1 VRKRACAV
9 AGSWLRAYR
18 RAELTGA
25 AFVAVIAFAELSP
38 AIPHHPAPKLG
49 WWMGGLWLT
58 LLAALV
64 SLAARHRRRAR
75 WLRYVPLVLF
85 MAAVQMLRAADGD
98 GSAGFS
104 PLLILPVIWYALY
117 GTRTGVYLALAG
129 VAAVQFGPLVVV
141 GAPQYP
147 VTLWRA
153 GVLWVV
159 ILGLCGV
166 IAHRLVDA
174 IHRKSAALALSEA
187 RFRTAFSD
195 APTGVALIGATGA
208 QLGVFLQVNRALA
221 ALLGRS
227 EDEIVNRS
235 VLEFTL
241 PEDRMLTEQHLLAPA
256 ERQIAQSIEKRYL
269 HSSGRALPVRI
280 TYSRIQAG
288 PDADPCVVAHVEDVG
303 RLRASQLEM
312 LTALEQEQQTSARL
326 RCLDA
331 ARAKLVF
338 TVSNEVREPLASI
351 AGKISLL
358 LSDMPGLQTAQQL
371 SMLRDIE
378 CDVERLV
385 AIVSELLTVSP
396 LEEALPEPEPDPV
409 DIDALVRAAIE
420 SIRPIAQN
428 HQLAL
433 QVDVRLAGA
442 HVSGEAEKLDRVL
455 MNLLDNAVKFTPP
468 GGAIDAQARVSGD
481 TVVIDVTDTG
491 IGIDIEEQD
500 RIFDQF
506 FRARK
511 ATEQAIA
518 GTGLGLAI
526 ARAITEQHHGTIRVC
541 SEPGAGSTFTL
552 TLPLGKADALAAPS
566 RRVVSI

>member
-1 VRKRACAV
+1 
-9 AGSWLRAYR
+9 LRAYR

-49 WWMGGLWLT
+49 WWMGGLVLT

-64 SLAARHRRRAR
+64 SVAARHRRRAR

-104 PLLILPVIWYALY
+104 PLLILPAIWYALY

-166 IAHRLVDA
+166 IAHRLVAA

-312 LTALEQEQQTSARL
+312 LTALEQEQQTSAR
-326 RCLDA
+326 R
-331 ARAKLVF
+331 
-338 TVSNEVREPLASI
+338 
-351 AGKISLL
+351 
-358 LSDMPGLQTAQQL
+358 
-371 SMLRDIE
+371 
-378 CDVERLV
+378 RLV

-396 LEEALPEPEPDPV
+396 LEEPLPEPEPDPV

-420 SIRPIAQN
+420 CIRPIAQN
-428 HQLAL
+428 HKLAL
-433 QVDVRLAGA
+433 QVDVRLTGA
-442 HVSGEAEKLDRVL
+442 RVSGEADKLDRVL

-526 ARAITEQHHGTIRVC
+526 ARAITEQHHGTIWVC

-552 TLPLGKADALAAPS
+552 TLPLSKADALVAAS

>member
-1 VRKRACAV
+1 
-9 AGSWLRAYR
+9 
-18 RAELTGA
+18 
-25 AFVAVIAFAELSP
+25 
-38 AIPHHPAPKLG
+38 
-49 WWMGGLWLT
+49 
-58 LLAALV
+58 
-64 SLAARHRRRAR
+64 
-75 WLRYVPLVLF
+75 
-85 MAAVQMLRAADGD
+85 
-98 GSAGFS
+98 
-104 PLLILPVIWYALY
+104 
-117 GTRTGVYLALAG
+117 
-129 VAAVQFGPLVVV
+129 
-141 GAPQYP
+141 
-147 VTLWRA
+147 
-153 GVLWVV
+153 
-159 ILGLCGV
+159 
-166 IAHRLVDA
+166 
-174 IHRKSAALALSEA
+174 
-187 RFRTAFSD
+187 
-195 APTGVALIGATGA
+195 
-208 QLGVFLQVNRALA
+208 
-221 ALLGRS
+221 
-227 EDEIVNRS
+227 
-235 VLEFTL
+235 
-241 PEDRMLTEQHLLAPA
+241 
-256 ERQIAQSIEKRYL
+256 
-269 HSSGRALPVRI
+269 
-280 TYSRIQAG
+280 
-288 PDADPCVVAHVEDVG
+288 
-303 RLRASQLEM
+303 M

-331 ARAKLVF
+331 AQAKLVF